1 MKKISSRIILIVLIC
16 SILMSV
22 IVGGISIYRSINTI
36 ENQSNKRLLD
46 MEEDETIT
54 LTISKKVIL
63 NDMYNTIYIVLGII
77 GISSILVMG
86 ISLTM
91 GKKISKPMGFITEVL
106 ELTANLDLTDI
117 EETEEVVGYL
127 NRKDEIG
134 SALRASAA
142 LREEMRKIIR
152 SIEETTVNIVENT
165 NDLSAA
171 TQETTRSII
180 DVTKTVEEL
189 AQASMEQASDTEKG
203 SDKLY
208 ILSDEIKGAV
218 ENGEMVVESSM
229 KVQRINEEGS
239 RAMESMMEKFR
250 VVNQSS
256 DVLGQNIN
264 SLLDKS
270 QSIGNI
276 LNTIKDISDQTNLLA
291 LNAAIEAARAGEAGR
306 GFAVVAE
313 EIRKLS
319 EQTGDA
325 TKNIEDILNTIQ
337 SEVEDTKGNMDM
349 SAEALG
355 DANKS
360 VIQSKEAFEQIHVA
374 MSMAMEAIGNL
385 EEKLRKVDVN
395 KEEVLIAIQNIS
407 SISEETAASTEELSA
422 AMEEQAATME
432 TISSSTINL
441 TKIIEKL
448 DRLVSMFKI

>member
-1 MKKISSRIILIVLIC
+1 
-16 SILMSV
+16 
-22 IVGGISIYRSINTI
+22 
-36 ENQSNKRLLD
+36 
-46 MEEDETIT
+46 
-54 LTISKKVIL
+54 
-63 NDMYNTIYIVLGII
+63 
-77 GISSILVMG
+77 
-86 ISLTM
+86 
-91 GKKISKPMGFITEVL
+91 
-106 ELTANLDLTDI
+106 
-117 EETEEVVGYL
+117 
-127 NRKDEIG
+127 
-134 SALRASAA
+134 
-142 LREEMRKIIR
+142 
-152 SIEETTVNIVENT
+152 
-165 NDLSAA
+165 
-171 TQETTRSII
+171 
-180 DVTKTVEEL
+180 
-189 AQASMEQASDTEKG
+189 
-203 SDKLY
+203 
-208 ILSDEIKGAV
+208 
-218 ENGEMVVESSM
+218 MVVESSM